1 MAEKIDIISTNRK
14 ALFNYEVIEKF
25 EAGMILK
32 GSEVKSLRE
41 KKITINESFVS
52 IKSFR
57 VFLMNAH
64 ISEYSHTGFSG
75 HDPLRARELL
85 LNKKEIIKLQNSVM
99 QKGLTIIPLKA
110 YFKGGKAKI
119 EIALGR
125 GKKNFQKKES
135 LKNKDLEREASR
147 ELKRRR

>member
-1 MAEKIDIISTNRK
+1 
-14 ALFNYEVIEKF
+14 
-25 EAGMILK
+25 MIL
-32 GSEVKSLRE
+32 
-41 KKITINESFVS
+41 
-52 IKSFR
+52 
-57 VFLMNAH
+57 
-64 ISEYSHTGFSG
+64 
-75 HDPLRARELL
+75 
-85 LNKKEIIKLQNSVM
+85 KEIIKLQNSVM

>member
-1 MAEKIDIISTNRK
+1 MVQKIEIITTNRK
-14 ALFNYEVIEKF
+14 ALFNYELIDKL
-25 EAGMILK
+25 EAGIILK

-41 KKITINESFVS
+41 KKITINESFIS

-57 VFLMNAH
+57 VFLINSH

-75 HDPLRARELL
+75 HDPLRIRELL
-85 LNKKEIIKLQNSVM
+85 LHKKEIIKLQNSVM

>member
-75 HDPLRARELL
+75 HDPLRVRELL

>member
-1 MAEKIDIISTNRK
+1 MVQKIEIITTNRK
-14 ALFNYEVIEKF
+14 ALFNYELIDKL
-25 EAGMILK
+25 EAGIILK

-41 KKITINESFVS
+41 KKITINESFIS

-57 VFLMNAH
+57 VFLINSH

-75 HDPLRARELL
+75 HDPLRVRELL
-85 LNKKEIIKLQNSVM
+85 LHKKEIIKLQNSVM